1 MNWWLL
7 WATAI
12 IVRRTVS
19 PWVLCGAA
27 ALGEAFAFTW
37 LFLPLTL
44 ARELILKGV
53 VAAVMVV
60 GCFRPTTVAAL
71 IKQTVALMALSAF
84 SAGVT
89 YAVALSTTSGASTPY
104 PYVTWYL
111 VVASPLLVSLPL
123 RRMWSSLSACLRAID
138 AAGRF
143 RFRLGG
149 ATVELDAVLDTGIR

>member
-12 IVRRTVS
+12 LVRKTVS

-27 ALGEAFAFTW
+27 ALGAAFAFTW

-60 GCFRPTTVAAL
+60 WCFRPTTVAAV
-71 IKQTVALMALSAF
+71 IRQTIALMALSAF
-84 SAGVT
+84 SAGIT
-89 YAVALSTTSGASTPY
+89 YAIALSTTNGARSPY

-111 VVASPLLVSLPL
+111 VAVSPLLVSLPL
-123 RRMWSSLSACLRAID
+123 RSMWSSLSAGLRAI
-138 AAGRF
+138 AATGF
-143 RFRLGG
+143 V
-149 ATVELDAVLDTGIR
+149 ATILSWEG